1 MSDIILKAENIS
13 KQYRLGLVSSST
25 LSHDLIR
32 WWHKVSGKD
41 DPFLKIGETNDR
53 STVGNSDYVWALQDI
68 NFEVKRGEVL
78 GIIGKNGAGKSTLL
92 KILSRVTSPTTG
104 EIKTK
109 GRIASLLEVGTGFHP
124 EMTGR
129 ENIYLNG
136 AILGMT
142 KKEIQQREDEI
153 ISFSGCQ
160 RYIDTPVKR
169 YSSGMRVRL
178 AFAVAAHLEPDIL
191 VIDEVLAVGDAEF
204 QKKAI
209 GKMQDISRGEGR
221 TVLFVS
227 HNMAAVKS
235 LCTRVIVLK
244 NGKNAFEGTVG
255 EGIEYYLNEEKSRSL
270 VYINNSK
277 SINKPFVKSVKV
289 ITSESNGIHQFNED
303 LKIEIEVFSAGL
315 LEQPAVSYQILNR
328 DNLPLIHELILNSEQ
343 EFAQSKGIYKLIS
356 TIKNIKLYQ
365 GDYKL
370 NVFFADNFTKININ
384 RLTEICS
391 FEIINT
397 SKRPYY
403 WDSDTAVYKEDDTI
417 WKVLKLNDF
426 R

>member
-1 MSDIILKAENIS
+1 
-13 KQYRLGLVSSST
+13 
-25 LSHDLIR
+25 
-32 WWHKVSGKD
+32 
-41 DPFLKIGETNDR
+41 
-53 STVGNSDYVWALQDI
+53 
-68 NFEVKRGEVL
+68 
-78 GIIGKNGAGKSTLL
+78 
-92 KILSRVTSPTTG
+92 
-104 EIKTK
+104 
-109 GRIASLLEVGTGFHP
+109 
-124 EMTGR
+124 
-129 ENIYLNG
+129 
-136 AILGMT
+136 
-142 KKEIQQREDEI
+142 
-153 ISFSGCQ
+153 
-160 RYIDTPVKR
+160 
-169 YSSGMRVRL
+169 MRVRL